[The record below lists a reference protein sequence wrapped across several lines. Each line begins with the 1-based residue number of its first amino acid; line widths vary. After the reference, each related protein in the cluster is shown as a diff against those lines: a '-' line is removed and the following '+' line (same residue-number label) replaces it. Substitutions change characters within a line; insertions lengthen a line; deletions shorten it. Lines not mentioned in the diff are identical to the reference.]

1 MSDRT
6 AQRGVSTGRGSA
18 AGRGVVS
25 IDRDA
30 ILAATEGEVRFDEP
44 LRAHTT
50 LRIGGPV
57 DALCWPTGVDGVQRL
72 CALAHAHGWPC
83 RALGQG
89 SNLLVRDG
97 GVRGLLIATTRL
109 RRLERVG
116 ERRVGCEAGVQTA
129 KLLKQVTA
137 WELAGL
143 EFLAGVPG
151 TVGGGLIMNAGTNL
165 GELKDVTVEVTS
177 VRPDGE
183 LKVRAAAACGFRY
196 RGSDLGDGIVVG
208 ALLELRPDAR
218 AAIAGRAADQRE
230 ARTGREPKGV
240 PTAGSFF
247 KNPPGDFAGRLIEQ
261 AGLKGRRV
269 GGAEVSW
276 VHANWI
282 VNRADATA
290 ADVIA
295 LMRLCPQEV
304 AAKFG
309 VTLEPEVHIV
319 GEAGMEAAA

>member
-1 MSDRT
+1 
-6 AQRGVSTGRGSA
+6 V
-18 AGRGVVS
+18 
-25 IDRDA
+25 IDRHA

-57 DALCWPTGVDGVQRL
+57 DALCWPTGADGVQRL
-72 CALAHAHGWPC
+72 CALAHQRGWPC
-83 RALGQG
+83 RALGGG

-97 GVRGLLIATTRL
+97 GVRGLLIATARL
-109 RRLERVG
+109 RRLERAG
-116 ERRVGCEAGVQTA
+116 ERDVRCEAGVPTA
-129 KLLKQVTA
+129 KLLKQATA
-137 WELAGL
+137 WALGGL

-151 TVGGGLIMNAGTNL
+151 TVGGGLIMNAGTSL
-165 GELKDVTVEVTS
+165 GELKDVTHEVSS
-177 VRPDGE
+177 VQPDGE
-183 LKVRAAAACGFRY
+183 LKVRDAAACGFRY
-196 RGSDLGDGIVVG
+196 RGSDLQGGIVVG
-208 ALLELRPDAR
+208 ARLRLQPATRDAIEAR
-218 AAIAGRAADQRE
+218 IAAQRE
-230 ARTGREPKGV
+230 RRAGREPKGV

-261 AGLKGRRV
+261 AGLKGKRV

-290 ADVIA
+290 ADMLA
-295 LMRLCPQEV
+295 LMRLCQETV

-309 VTLEPEVHIV
+309 VTLEPEVHVV
-319 GEAGMEAAA
+319 GEETEGAA

>member
-1 MSDRT
+1 VI
-6 AQRGVSTGRGSA
+6 A
-18 AGRGVVS
+18 
-25 IDRDA
+25 RDA
-30 ILAATEGEVRFDEP
+30 ILAAAAGEVRFDEP

-50 LRIGGPV
+50 FRIGGPV
-57 DALCWPTGVDGVQRL
+57 DALCWPTGVAGVQRL
-72 CALAHAHGWPC
+72 CALAHERGWPC
-83 RALGQG
+83 RALGEG

-97 GVRGLLIATTRL
+97 GVRGLLVATSRL
-109 RRLERVG
+109 RRVERVG
-116 ERRVGCEAGVQTA
+116 ERRVGCEAGVLTA
-129 KLLKQVTA
+129 KLLKQATA

-143 EFLAGVPG
+143 EFLAGIPG
-151 TVGGGLIMNAGTNL
+151 TLGGGVILNAGTTL
-165 GELKDVTVEVTS
+165 GELQDVTVEVTL

-183 LKVRAAAACGFRY
+183 LQVRAAAACGFRY

-218 AAIAGRAADQRE
+218 AAIEGRVAAQRE
-230 ARTGREPKGV
+230 RRAGREPKGV
-240 PTAGSFF
+240 PSAGSFF
-247 KNPPGDFAGRLIEQ
+247 KNPPGEFAGRLLEQ

-290 ADVIA
+290 ADVLE
-295 LMRLCPQEV
+295 LMRVCQEEV

-309 VTLEPEVHIV
+309 VRLEPEVHIV
-319 GEAGMEAAA
+319 GEGKEAAA

>member
-1 MSDRT
+1 VSDRT

-30 ILAATEGEVRFDEP
+30 ILAATQGEVRFDEP

-50 LRIGGPV
+50 LRVGGPV

-72 CALAHAHGWPC
+72 CTLAQGRGWPC

-97 GVRGLLIATTRL
+97 GVRGVLVATNRL

-116 ERRVGCEAGVQTA
+116 DREIGCEAGVLTA
-129 KLLKQVTA
+129 KLLRQATA

-143 EFLAGVPG
+143 EFLAGIPG
-151 TVGGGLIMNAGTNL
+151 TVGGGLVMNAGTDL
-165 GELKDVTVEVTS
+165 GAFTDVTVEVTS
-177 VRPDGE
+177 VQPNGE
-183 LKVRAAAACGFRY
+183 LKVRDTAACGFRY
-196 RGSDLGDGIVVG
+196 RGSDLGDGVVVG
-208 ALLELRPDAR
+208 ARLQLRPSVRDVIEGR
-218 AAIAGRAADQRE
+218 IAAQRE
-230 ARTGREPKGV
+230 RRAGREPRGV

-282 VNRADATA
+282 VNRAEAKA
-290 ADVIA
+290 ADVLE
-295 LMRLCPQEV
+295 LMRLCQEEV

-319 GEAGMEAAA
+319 GENQEEAA

>member
-1 MSDRT
+1 L
-6 AQRGVSTGRGSA
+6 
-18 AGRGVVS
+18 

-30 ILAATEGEVRFDEP
+30 IVAAAAGEVRFDEP
-44 LRAHTT
+44 LAKHTT

-57 DALCWPTGVDGVQRL
+57 DALCWPTGVGGVQRL
-72 CALAHAHGWPC
+72 AALARARGWPC

-97 GVRGLLIATTRL
+97 GVRGLLVATTRL

-116 ERRVGCEAGVQTA
+116 ERRVACAAGVPTT
-129 KLLKQVTA
+129 KLLKAATT

-143 EFLAGVPG
+143 EFLTGIPG
-151 TVGGGLIMNAGTNL
+151 TVGGGLVGNAGTPR

-177 VRPDGE
+177 VEADGE
-183 LKVRAAAACGFRY
+183 LRVRAAAACGFRY

-208 ALLELRPDAR
+208 ALLELQPGPR
-218 AAIAGRAADQRE
+218 AAIE
-230 ARTGREPKGV
+230 ARCAAERQARAGREPKGV
-240 PTAGSFF
+240 PCAGSCF
-247 KNPPGDFAGRLIEQ
+247 KNPPGDFAGRLLEQ
-261 AGLKGRRV
+261 AGLKGRRL

-290 ADVIA
+290 ADVLG
-295 LMRLCPQEV
+295 LMRLCQETV

-309 VTLEPEVHIV
+309 VTLEPELRVV
-319 GEAGMEAAA
+319 GEAGKEEAA